1 MIDMFLLC
9 PESCPNHH
17 SFFRYFC
24 SRFLTRESDCSISCS
39 QLKHTFFMRTEVPTF
54 DAMPQMM
61 ANILE
66 KLESLEQKFDAL
78 QSNNNVES
86 DVWFSLQDLCNYLP
100 NHPAEQ
106 TVYGWTSNRTIPFH
120 KNGKCIIFR
129 KSEIDNWLMQ
139 TSRKSVNDIYDEAH
153 AYVVNNPKG
162 RKEVTRNHV

>member
-24 SRFLTRESDCSISCS
+24 SRFLTKESDCSISCS
-39 QLKHTFFMRTEVPTF
+39 QLKHTFMRTEVPTF

-61 ANILE
+61 ATILK
-66 KLESLEQKFDAL
+66 KLETLEQKFNAL
-78 QSNNNVES
+78 QSNNNVEA
-86 DVWFSLQDLCNYLP
+86 DAWFSLQDLCNYLP

-106 TVYGWTSNRTIPFH
+106 TVYGWTSNRTIPYH
-120 KNGKCIIFR
+120 KNGKSIIFR

-139 TSRKSVNDIYDEAH
+139 TSRKSVNDIYDEVR
-153 AYVVNNPKG
+153 AYIANSSMRRG
-162 RKEVTRNHV
+162 M